1 MVLYIPELTE
11 RDPVPCP
18 MSSGSVLSSEN
29 KGLIDT
35 DLWV

>member
-1 MVLYIPELTE
+1 MVLYIPELIK
-11 RDPVPCP
+11 RDLVSCP
-18 MSSGSVLSSEN
+18 LSSGSVLSSEN